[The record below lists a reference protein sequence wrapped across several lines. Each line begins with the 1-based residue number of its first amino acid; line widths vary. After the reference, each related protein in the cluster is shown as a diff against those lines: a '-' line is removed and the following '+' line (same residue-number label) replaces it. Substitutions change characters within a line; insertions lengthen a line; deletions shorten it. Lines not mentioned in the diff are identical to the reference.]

1 MKTKQIRNLAFYLHR
16 YLGLVLGLLL
26 IFIGITGSLLIFERE
41 IESFIVN
48 RQYGNVAPQEQTV
61 SLNRVVEN
69 AQTTYPD
76 WDIEYIKWSKNP
88 RKPITLRMVER
99 DVNPNI
105 YMDGEHQVFIDP
117 YTGKVL
123 GDRVER
129 YTYYRFLL
137 NLHYRLFVPGDTGVY
152 ITGVAGLLLLI
163 ISVTGI
169 YLWSGWRRLVSG
181 FKINLN
187 ASTKRANYDI
197 HKVAGIIAA
206 VFLLI
211 IAFTG
216 VCWNF
221 EDISY
226 PLINALTFSPEA
238 EEISIKLLPNKNR
251 VQPSVIL
258 ASAQQALPTMIPEF
272 FSYPYEAS
280 DPFYIYGTE
289 EETVAVDP
297 YTAEVLKIELP
308 QETSLGDRIT
318 NAFFPLHNGM
328 FGGLPT
334 RILYVFIGLS
344 PTVLFIT
351 GFTMYRLRRRPRLQT
366 NVNREL
372 IQR

>member
-1 MKTKQIRNLAFYLHR
+1 MATKQVRNLAFYLHR

-26 IFIGITGSLLIFERE
+26 ILIGITGSLLIFERE
-41 IESFIVN
+41 IENFSIS
-48 RQYGNVAPQEQTV
+48 RQFGNVIPQEQIV
-61 SLNRVVEN
+61 SLDRVAEN

-76 WDIEYIKWSKNP
+76 WDIEYIKWSQNP
-88 RKPITLRMVER
+88 QKPLTLRMVVR
-99 DVNPNI
+99 DVNP
-105 YMDGEHQVFIDP
+105 YVYLDGEHQVFIGP

-137 NLHYRLFVPGDTGVY
+137 NLHYRLFIPGDTGVY

-163 ISVTGI
+163 ICATGI
-169 YLWSGWRRLVSG
+169 YLWSGWRRLISG
-181 FKINLN
+181 FKIKLN
-187 ASTKRANYDI
+187 ASAKRANYDI

-226 PLINALTFSPEA
+226 PVINALTFSPEA
-238 EEISIKLLPNKNR
+238 EEITIEPIQEKNR
-251 VQPSVIL
+251 VRPSVIL
-258 ASAQQALPTMIPEF
+258 ASAQQALPKMIPEF
-272 FSYPYEAS
+272 FSYPYEAT
-280 DPFYIYGTE
+280 DPFFIYGTK
-289 EETVAVDP
+289 EETVAVNP
-297 YTAEVLKIELP
+297 YTAEVLKIDLA
-308 QETSLGDRIT
+308 QEMSLGDRIT
-318 NAFFPLHNGM
+318 NAFFPLHNGA

-334 RILYVFIGLS
+334 RILYVFVGLS

-351 GFTMYRLRRRPRLQT
+351 GFTMYRLRRRLGTVAQAD
-366 NVNREL
+366 REL
-372 IQR
+372 IKR